1 MSIGE
6 GVLRA
11 AEAPL
16 FWLGALTAAWASVCL
31 VYRLLSGFKVWV
43 LGNGR
48 FLSPNKLGKW
58 AGETRVQ
65 NTVDLL
71 TYPQISKRFLTDLF
85 IR

>member
-11 AEAPL
+11 AEVPL
-16 FWLGALTAAWASVCL
+16 FWLGALTAAWVSVCL
-31 VYRLLSGFKVWV
+31 VYWLLSGFKVWV

-65 NTVDLL
+65 NTLDLL
-71 TYPQISKRFLTDLF
+71 SYLQISTFFDSLF

>member
-1 MSIGE
+1 MSVGE
-6 GVLRA
+6 GLLRA
-11 AEAPL
+11 VEAPL

-31 VYRLLSGFKVWV
+31 VHRLLSGFKVWV

-65 NTVDLL
+65 NTLDLF
-71 TYPQISKRFLTDLF
+71 TYLQISKFSDSLLIT
-85 IR
+85 